1 MRLKILQGVIPFEHI
16 SRSSGVV
23 HLGLGFEAALRG
35 FRPEDH
41 LRAPEQ
47 RQDAPAGRIGH
58 HRIPDLRGAA
68 QVLGARLAD
77 EGALADRSE
86 MVAFQL
92 DGREGSGALGQVGER
107 GVGAGYV

>member
-1 MRLKILQGVIPFEHI
+1 M
-16 SRSSGVV
+16 
-23 HLGLGFEAALRG
+23 
-35 FRPEDH
+35 
-41 LRAPEQ
+41 
-47 RQDAPAGRIGH
+47 
-58 HRIPDLRGAA
+58 
-68 QVLGARLAD
+68 LGARLAD

>member
-1 MRLKILQGVIPFEHI
+1 VHRNSAKMRPPGASVTTASQTC
-16 SRSSGVV
+16 VV
-23 HLGLGFEAALRG
+23 
-35 FRPEDH
+35 
-41 LRAPEQ
+41 
-47 RQDAPAGRIGH
+47 
-58 HRIPDLRGAA
+58 AA